1 MKKIL
6 LLILIVGTFNSIK
19 AQHSITGKV
28 LMEDGEGLE
37 ANVQLFAE
45 DNSVVLGVQTEKGI
59 FSFSNLI
66 KNKIYYIVA
75 SHLGYA
81 ADTIRID
88 RITKDLNLGTMFLK
102 TNSIALGEVAVV
114 GSSMTFRNGVKR
126 ILPNEFQKKNSTD
139 AMVMLDKM
147 NLSRINV
154 NPLTKS
160 LTLNGGGNVKVLLN
174 GREVSAAEIS
184 SLSPSV
190 IQRIEYHDTPEARY
204 GNADV
209 VLDFIT
215 KEDNTG
221 GRVYLSLW
229 QGLLTAFGEDYLSL
243 KLNHKNSQFSL
254 DYNLSYRN
262 WKHLSREYDETFNLP
277 NEVISRSEKGNP
289 GRFQYDNHNIRFN
302 YNYQNGK
309 KILNWSL
316 GTALQHAPY
325 KEWNSDILYQ
335 KTTLKLYDN
344 AQSSAV
350 NPFTHLY
357 LQLPIGENQLYII
370 NLSGQYNT
378 GKYNRLYKETD
389 GENNSSQFLSNA
401 NEVQKGYALSQLYE
415 NRQDWGTLTIGANFN
430 QQFTTSN
437 YSYTKNDQ
445 TQEHHTA
452 MRLSNLY
459 SYAQWGKGWNKLY
472 SRVGIGLNQRW
483 MRVGEQKHST
493 LTIRPM
499 IFMRYAISPN
509 FELRYQ
515 GSVSNVMPTLS
526 ALSDYSQE
534 IDFIQIQKGNPSLKP
549 QIDFYNALVFNYKL
563 KKTALGLYL
572 NQTYSESPIMESTYL
587 EKGRVIRTQENHK
600 NFQNYNV
607 ELEYGGQP
615 IGDFLS
621 FKAYV
626 GVKFYNSNGNQYVH
640 NKTIPYYGGQ
650 VSVYY
655 KKFSLRWQFSKS
667 TQDKFWGE
675 TFYRHEDGHMLSLG
689 YQTNKIS
696 LSADVLNLFS
706 LKHISAQENY
716 SNIGPYKR
724 YEYLN
729 ETKNLI
735 RLNLT
740 LNLSYGKKYREST
753 KRTEGD
759 INSSSSII
767 KGEK

>member
-1 MKKIL
+1 MKKFL
-6 LLILIVGTFNSIK
+6 LFMLIIGTFNSIK
-19 AQHSITGKV
+19 AQHTITGKV
-28 LMEDGEGLE
+28 LIEDGEGLE
-37 ANVQLFAE
+37 AHVQLYA
-45 DNSVVLGVQTEKGI
+45 NKNTAVSAVQTQKGV
-59 FSFSNLI
+59 FSFSNLTT
-66 KNKIYYIVA
+66 NNAYYVVA
-75 SHLGYA
+75 SHIGYVT
-81 ADTIRID
+81 DTIKID

-114 GSSMTFRNGVKR
+114 GSSMTFRNGIKR

-154 NPLTKS
+154 DPLTKS

-221 GRVYLSLW
+221 GRIYLSLW

-262 WKHLSREYDETFNLP
+262 WKHLSREYDETFNLSD
-277 NEVISRSEKGNP
+277 ETISRTEKGYP
-289 GRFQYDNHNIRFN
+289 GCFQYDNHNVRFN

-325 KEWNSDILYQ
+325 KEWNSDIQYQ

-357 LQLPIGENQLYII
+357 LQLPIGENQLYIM

-378 GKYNRLYKETD
+378 GKYNRLYQETD
-389 GENNSSQFLSNA
+389 GENKSNQFLSKA
-401 NEVQKGYALSQLYE
+401 DEVQKGYALSLLYE
-415 NRQDWGTLTIGANFN
+415 NRQDWGMLTIGANFN
-430 QQFTTSN
+430 QQFTTSD
-437 YSYTKNDQ
+437 YDYTQNKMI
-445 TQEHHTA
+445 QEHHTT

-472 SRVGIGLNQRW
+472 SRLGLGLNQRW
-483 MRVGEQKHST
+483 MHVGKQAQST
-493 LTIRPM
+493 LTVRPM
-499 IFMRYAISPN
+499 VFIRYAISPK
-509 FELRYQ
+509 FDLRYQ

-534 IDFIQIQKGNPSLKP
+534 IDFIQVQKGNPQLKP

-563 KKTALGLYL
+563 KNTA
-572 NQTYSESPIMESTYL
+572 
-587 EKGRVIRTQENHK
+587 
-600 NFQNYNV
+600 
-607 ELEYGGQP
+607 
-615 IGDFLS
+615 
-621 FKAYV
+621 
-626 GVKFYNSNGNQYVH
+626 
-640 NKTIPYYGGQ
+640 
-650 VSVYY
+650 
-655 KKFSLRWQFSKS
+655 
-667 TQDKFWGE
+667 
-675 TFYRHEDGHMLSLG
+675 
-689 YQTNKIS
+689 
-696 LSADVLNLFS
+696 
-706 LKHISAQENY
+706 
-716 SNIGPYKR
+716 
-724 YEYLN
+724 
-729 ETKNLI
+729 
-735 RLNLT
+735 
-740 LNLSYGKKYREST
+740 
-753 KRTEGD
+753 
-759 INSSSSII
+759 
-767 KGEK
+767 

>member
-6 LLILIVGTFNSIK
+6 LLLLIAGVFGNIR
-19 AQHSITGKV
+19 AQYSITGKV
-28 LMEDGEGLE
+28 LIKDGEGLE
-37 ANVQLFAE
+37 AHVKLFAE
-45 DNSVVLGVQTEKGI
+45 NNSVESIMQTEKGI
-59 FSFSNLI
+59 FTFSNLI
-66 KNKIYYIVA
+66 KNKSYYVVA
-75 SHLGYA
+75 SCVGYTT
-81 ADTIRID
+81 DTIKIERI
-88 RITKDLNLGTMFLK
+88 REDLNLGTMFLK
-102 TNSIALGEVAVV
+102 PSYVNLGEVVVV

-126 ILPNEFQKKNSTD
+126 IIPNKFHKKNSTD

-154 NPLTKS
+154 DPLTKS
-160 LTLNGGGNVKVLLN
+160 LTLNGGGNVKVMLN
-174 GREVSAAEIS
+174 GREVSATEIS

-221 GRVYLSLW
+221 GRIYLSLW
-229 QGLLTAFGEDYLSL
+229 QGLLTAFGEDYISL
-243 KLNHKNSQFSL
+243 KFNRKNSQFSL

-262 WKHLSREYDETFNLP
+262 WKKLSRDYDEDFYLS
-277 NEVISRSEKGNP
+277 NETISRAEKGHP
-289 GRFQYDNHNIRFN
+289 GRFKYDNHNVRFN
-302 YNYQNGK
+302 YNYQKGQ
-309 KILNWSL
+309 KIVNLSL

-325 KEWNSDILYQ
+325 KEWKSDIQYP
-335 KTTLKLYDN
+335 KTTYDLYDN
-344 AQSSAV
+344 AKSSGV
-350 NPFTHLY
+350 NPFTRLY
-357 LQLPIGENQLYII
+357 IQMPIRQNQLYIAT
-370 NLSGQYNT
+370 LSGQYN
-378 GKYNRLYKETD
+378 K
-389 GENNSSQFLSNA
+389 GEYSRQYHEIDDKNKSNQFYSDA

-415 NRQDWGTLTIGANFN
+415 NKQNWGTLTIGANFN
-430 QQFTTSN
+430 QQFTTSD
-437 YSYTKNDQ
+437 YEYTQNPQ
-445 TQEHHTA
+445 TQIHRTT

-472 SRVGIGLNQRW
+472 TRAGIGLNQRW
-483 MRVGEQKHST
+483 IHVGKEKHKT
-493 LTIRPM
+493 LQISPM
-499 IFMRYAISPN
+499 IFMRYAISPK

-534 IDFIQIQKGNPSLKP
+534 IDFIQTQKGNPFLKP
-549 QIDFYNALVFNYKL
+549 QIDFYNALVFNYIL
-563 KKTALGLYL
+563 KKTAWGLYL
-572 NQTYSESPIMESTYL
+572 NQTYSKSPIMESTYI
-587 EKGRVIRTQENHK
+587 ENGRVIRTQENHR
-600 NFQNYNV
+600 NFQNYNM

-626 GVKFYNSNGNQYVH
+626 GMKLYKSNGNQYTH
-640 NKTIPYYGGQ
+640 SKTIPYYGGQ
-650 VSVYY
+650 ISVYY
-655 KKFSLRWQFSKS
+655 KQFSLRWQFRKS

-675 TFYRHEDGHMLSLG
+675 TFYRYEDGHMLSIG
-689 YQTNKIS
+689 YHTNKIS
-696 LSADVLNLFS
+696 LSADVLNLFA

-716 SNIGPYKR
+716 SNVGPYKR

-740 LNLSYGKKYREST
+740 LNLSYGKKYRELAR
-753 KRTEGD
+753 RTD
-759 INSSSSII
+759 NRINSDSSII